1 MSVDLVVRG
10 ALVPNVDLVVFDKD
24 GTLIDVHTY
33 WANMICFRAEAIVS
47 RLDLGSVERNGI
59 MDAMGVDIETGR
71 IKPEG
76 PVGIKKRE
84 VVLRAG
90 VDYLI
95 SQGQSDMTA
104 LFEEVFQHVDEIS
117 MEHLDDIILPLNG
130 LAPLLGRLH
139 EGGCLIALATTDR
152 SYRAA
157 AVMEYLGLNDKIA
170 LVAGADMV
178 EKPKPDPE
186 IIHLICQHLGVP
198 PGKSIMVGDS
208 SSDIKAGLNA
218 GCLASIAVT
227 SGLTPQDKLEELTS
241 HVIPDI
247 SAIEVRFSR

>member
-1 MSVDLVVRG
+1 MVIRG
-10 ALVPNVDLVVFDKD
+10 ISIPNVDLVVFDKD
-24 GTLIDVHTY
+24 GTLIDVHVY
-33 WANMICFRAEAIVS
+33 WANMIRFRAEAIVS

-59 MDAMGVDIETGR
+59 MDAMGVEIVTGR

-95 SQGQSDMTA
+95 SQGLSDRTE
-104 LFEEVFQHVDEIS
+104 LFEEVFQHVDKMS

-130 LAPLLGRLH
+130 LAPLIGRLH
-139 EGGCLIALATTDR
+139 DGGSRIAVATTDR

-157 AVMEYLGLNDKIA
+157 TVMEYLGLNDKIS
-170 LVAGADMV
+170 LIAGADMV

-186 IIHLICQHLGVP
+186 IIHLICQRLGVEP
-198 PGKSIMVGDS
+198 KKTVMVGDS
-208 SSDIKAGLNA
+208 SSDVKAGLNA
-218 GCLASIAVT
+218 GCLASIGVT
-227 SGLTPQDKLEELTS
+227 SGLTPQDKLEELTP

-247 SAIEVRFSR
+247 SAIEVRF